1 MMEKLFNYTDIKFI
15 LLFSIKDLFR
25 SKAKLLSISITLF
38 LSLFIYSTIL
48 TINLSLN
55 EELSKNQKTLLGGDL
70 EIDYNRGKADYNLI
84 SKIKKIS
91 QVTEIIE
98 FNSMINKDKKSI
110 FVRIKS
116 IDINYPLYGKVET
129 HPKNAFQI
137 MKKNSNTIL
146 LNKNTFENLKLK
158 IGEKVNIQNKN
169 LTVIGYLKNIPDI
182 GGAFVFG
189 DYAMI
194 NNVTL
199 DELKLQ
205 ALGNLINKEFKLKF
219 NKNIE
224 TKNGIK
230 LVKNILNED
239 KNHKIKMPENS
250 GRGLKLAINN
260 FIQFLSLLSISA
272 LLIASVGLANSLLS
286 YLNDKYIS
294 IAIKKAI
301 GMKNS
306 KIKLIYYC
314 ELFFLLIISSLFS
327 YILSLFI
334 IPILNSFLINFYNIQ
349 LSYHFSLFTY
359 LNVFFA
365 GFVVFVIFS
374 IPTLNAI
381 DSIKGNDLLKNVK
394 RDITFIFKTKTNS
407 LLFLTSLIFVLF
419 ISLSSFRP
427 IYSLIYFISF
437 FICILIFYLIFIFF
451 LRQFKKIYI
460 ENFISF
466 KFALKDI
473 IKFKNI
479 SLVVLVT
486 LGLGTT
492 LLLSLGLIGFNL
504 KKEISK
510 SIPNLAPDYFFIG
523 LQNNQK
529 LEFINFIKNKDS
541 LAVINAMP
549 MVSVK
554 LIKINNIDPLNYI
567 DRFNESFWFI
577 NNDRRISWSDN
588 PPLNNPI
595 TKGKWWENNQNEEE
609 LLISLDSKI
618 AKDLNVKLNDK
629 FTLLISGREVIG
641 KVVNFRKVNYRDL
654 NINFAMLINPSFAKK
669 LPSEI
674 LATVKFD
681 KEVKNI
687 NLLNEFPN
695 VSFIE
700 VRSYLQKISNLL
712 NKIYLS
718 ISLVSLVV
726 IFIGF
731 FVIVSAIIVQGKSK
745 IYQNLVFKIIGLSKL
760 QIIKSSIIEFLI
772 LYGVTIFFSTIFSI
786 IISNLAI
793 QGFFNLSWEFD
804 FNTFFIIIS
813 FIIVLS
819 LLLIFFTNFKYLTPK
834 IYPLIRNE

>member
-1 MMEKLFNYTDIKFI
+1 MEKLFNYTDLKFI
-15 LLFSIKDLFR
+15 FLFSFKDLLR
-25 SKAKLLSISITLF
+25 SKVKLLSISITLF

-84 SKIKKIS
+84 SKIKKIA

-98 FNSMINKDKKSI
+98 FNSMINKDNKSI

-194 NNVTL
+194 NNITL
-199 DELKLQ
+199 DEFKLQ

-588 PPLNNPI
+588 PPINNPI
-595 TKGKWWENNQNEEE
+595 TKGKWWEKNQNEEE

-618 AKDLNVKLNDK
+618 AKDLNVKLDDK

-731 FVIVSAIIVQGKSK
+731 FVIVSAIVVQGKSK

>member
-1 MMEKLFNYTDIKFI
+1 MEKLFNYTDIKFI
-15 LLFSIKDLFR
+15 FLFSIKDLFR

-84 SKIKKIS
+84 SKIEKIA

-98 FNSMINKDKKSI
+98 FNSMINKDNKSI

-129 HPKNAFQI
+129 YPKNAFQI

-194 NNVTL
+194 NNITL

-618 AKDLNVKLNDK
+618 AKDLNVKLDDK

>member
-1 MMEKLFNYTDIKFI
+1 MEKLFNYTDIKFI
-15 LLFSIKDLFR
+15 FLFSIKDLFR

-84 SKIKKIS
+84 SKIKKIA

-98 FNSMINKDKKSI
+98 FNSMINKDNKSI

-194 NNVTL
+194 NNITL
-199 DELKLQ
+199 DQLKLQ

-314 ELFFLLIISSLFS
+314 ELFFLLIILSLFS

-618 AKDLNVKLNDK
+618 AKDLNVKLDDK

>member
-1 MMEKLFNYTDIKFI
+1 MEKLFNYTDIKFI
-15 LLFSIKDLFR
+15 FLFSIKDLFR

-84 SKIKKIS
+84 SKIKKIA

-98 FNSMINKDKKSI
+98 FNSMINKDNKSI

-194 NNVTL
+194 NNITL

-437 FICILIFYLIFIFF
+437 FICILIFYLIFIIF

-504 KKEISK
+504 KKEISR
-510 SIPNLAPDYFFIG
+510 SIPNIAPDYFFIG

-618 AKDLNVKLNDK
+618 AKDLNVKLDDK

>member
-1 MMEKLFNYTDIKFI
+1 MEKLFNYTDIKFI
-15 LLFSIKDLFR
+15 FLFSIKDLFR

-84 SKIKKIS
+84 SKIKKIA

-98 FNSMINKDKKSI
+98 FNSMINKDNKSI

-194 NNVTL
+194 NNITL

-437 FICILIFYLIFIFF
+437 FICILIFYLIFIIF

-479 SLVVLVT
+479 SLIVLVT

-504 KKEISK
+504 KKEISR
-510 SIPNLAPDYFFIG
+510 SIPNIAPDYFFIG

-618 AKDLNVKLNDK
+618 AKDLNVKLDDK

>member
-1 MMEKLFNYTDIKFI
+1 MEKLFNYTDIKFI
-15 LLFSIKDLFR
+15 FLFSIKDLFR

-84 SKIKKIS
+84 SKIKKVA
-91 QVTEIIE
+91 QVTEIIG
-98 FNSMINKDKKSI
+98 FNSMINKDNKSI

-146 LNKNTFENLKLK
+146 LNKNTFENLSLK

-194 NNVTL
+194 NNITH

-205 ALGNLINKEFKLKF
+205 PLGNLINKEFKLKF

-419 ISLSSFRP
+419 VSLSSFRP

-437 FICILIFYLIFIFF
+437 FICILIFYLIFIIF

-479 SLVVLVT
+479 SLIVLVT

-504 KKEISK
+504 KKEISR
-510 SIPNLAPDYFFIG
+510 SIPKIAPDYFFIG

-595 TKGKWWENNQNEEE
+595 IKGKWWKNNQNEEE

-618 AKDLNVKLNDK
+618 AKDLNVKLDDK

-641 KVVNFRKVNYRDL
+641 KVINFRKVNYRDL

-687 NLLNEFPN
+687 NLLNELPN

>member
-1 MMEKLFNYTDIKFI
+1 MEKLFNYTDIKFV
-15 LLFSIKDLFR
+15 LLFSIKDLLR

-84 SKIKKIS
+84 SKIKKIA

-98 FNSMINKDKKSI
+98 FNSMINKDNKSI

-194 NNVTL
+194 NNITL

-618 AKDLNVKLNDK
+618 AKDLNVKLDDK

>member
-1 MMEKLFNYTDIKFI
+1 MEKLFNYTDIKFI
-15 LLFSIKDLFR
+15 FLFSIKDLFR
-25 SKAKLLSISITLF
+25 SKTKLLSISITLF

-84 SKIKKIS
+84 SKIKKIA

-98 FNSMINKDKKSI
+98 FNSMINKDNKSI

-194 NNVTL
+194 NNITL

-230 LVKNILNED
+230 LVKNILNKD

-479 SLVVLVT
+479 SLIVLVT

-504 KKEISK
+504 KKEISR

-618 AKDLNVKLNDK
+618 AKDLNVKLDDK

>member
-1 MMEKLFNYTDIKFI
+1 MEKLFNYTDIKFI
-15 LLFSIKDLFR
+15 FLFSIKDLFR

-84 SKIKKIS
+84 SKIKQIA

-98 FNSMINKDKKSI
+98 FNSMINKDNKSI

-194 NNVTL
+194 NNITL
-199 DELKLQ
+199 EELKLQ

-479 SLVVLVT
+479 SLIVLVT

-504 KKEISK
+504 KKEISR
-510 SIPNLAPDYFFIG
+510 SIPNIAPDYFFIG

-618 AKDLNVKLNDK
+618 AKDLNVKLDDK

>member
-1 MMEKLFNYTDIKFI
+1 MEKLFNYTDIKFI
-15 LLFSIKDLFR
+15 FLFSIKDLFR

-84 SKIKKIS
+84 SKIKKIA

-98 FNSMINKDKKSI
+98 FNSMINKDNKSI

-194 NNVTL
+194 NNITL

-419 ISLSSFRP
+419 VSLSSFRP

-437 FICILIFYLIFIFF
+437 FICILIFYLIFIIF

-479 SLVVLVT
+479 SLIVLVT

-618 AKDLNVKLNDK
+618 AKDLNVKLDDK

>member
-1 MMEKLFNYTDIKFI
+1 MEKLFNYTDIKFI
-15 LLFSIKDLFR
+15 FLFSIKDLFR
-25 SKAKLLSISITLF
+25 SKTKLLSISITLF

-84 SKIKKIS
+84 SKIKKIA

-98 FNSMINKDKKSI
+98 FNSMINKDNKSI

-194 NNVTL
+194 NNITL
-199 DELKLQ
+199 DQLKLQ

-365 GFVVFVIFS
+365 GFVVFIIFS

-595 TKGKWWENNQNEEE
+595 TKGKWWENNKNEEE

-618 AKDLNVKLNDK
+618 AKDLNVKLDDE

-731 FVIVSAIIVQGKSK
+731 FVIVSAIVVQGKSK

>member
-1 MMEKLFNYTDIKFI
+1 MEKLFNYTDIKFI
-15 LLFSIKDLFR
+15 FLFSIKDLFR

-98 FNSMINKDKKSI
+98 FNSMINKDNKSI

-194 NNVTL
+194 NNITL

-230 LVKNILNED
+230 LVKNILNKD

-618 AKDLNVKLNDK
+618 AKDLNVKLDDK

>member
-1 MMEKLFNYTDIKFI
+1 MEKLFNYTDIKFI
-15 LLFSIKDLFR
+15 FLFSIKDLFR

-84 SKIKKIS
+84 SKIKKIA

-98 FNSMINKDKKSI
+98 FNSMINKDNKSI

-129 HPKNAFQI
+129 YPKNAFQI

-194 NNVTL
+194 NNITL

-437 FICILIFYLIFIFF
+437 FICILIFYLIFIIF

-473 IKFKNI
+473 IKFKNK
-479 SLVVLVT
+479 SLIVLVT

-618 AKDLNVKLNDK
+618 AKDLNVKLDDK

>member
-1 MMEKLFNYTDIKFI
+1 MEKLFNYTDIKFI
-15 LLFSIKDLFR
+15 FLFSIKDLFR

-84 SKIKKIS
+84 SKIKKIA

-98 FNSMINKDKKSI
+98 FNSMINKDNKSI

-194 NNVTL
+194 NNITL
-199 DELKLQ
+199 DQLKLQ

-618 AKDLNVKLNDK
+618 AKDLNVKLDDK

>member
-1 MMEKLFNYTDIKFI
+1 MEKLFNYTDIKFI
-15 LLFSIKDLFR
+15 FLFSIKDLFR

-84 SKIKKIS
+84 SKIKKIA

-98 FNSMINKDKKSI
+98 FNSMINKDNKSI

-158 IGEKVNIQNKN
+158 IGEKVNIQNKY

-194 NNVTL
+194 NNITL

-327 YILSLFI
+327 YIFSLFI

-407 LLFLTSLIFVLF
+407 LLFLTSIIFVLF
-419 ISLSSFRP
+419 VSLSSFRP

-618 AKDLNVKLNDK
+618 AKDLNVKLDDK

>member
-1 MMEKLFNYTDIKFI
+1 MEKLFNYTDIKFI
-15 LLFSIKDLFR
+15 FLFSIKDLFR

-84 SKIKKIS
+84 SKIKKIA

-98 FNSMINKDKKSI
+98 FNSMINKDNKSI

-194 NNVTL
+194 NNITL

-224 TKNGIK
+224 SKNGIK
-230 LVKNILNED
+230 LVKNILNKD

-460 ENFISF
+460 KNFISF

-479 SLVVLVT
+479 SLIVLVT

-492 LLLSLGLIGFNL
+492 ILLSLGLIGFNL

-595 TKGKWWENNQNEEE
+595 TKGKWWKNNQNEEE

-618 AKDLNVKLNDK
+618 AKDLNVKLDDK

-760 QIIKSSIIEFLI
+760 QIVKSSIIEFLI

-786 IISNLAI
+786 IIFL
-793 QGFFNLSWEFD
+793 QQ
-804 FNTFFIIIS
+804 
-813 FIIVLS
+813 
-819 LLLIFFTNFKYLTPK
+819 K
-834 IYPLIRNE
+834 

>member
-1 MMEKLFNYTDIKFI
+1 MEKLFNYTDLKFI
-15 LLFSIKDLFR
+15 FLFSIKDLFR

-84 SKIKKIS
+84 SKIKKIA

-98 FNSMINKDKKSI
+98 FNSMINKDNKSI

-194 NNVTL
+194 NNITL

-479 SLVVLVT
+479 SLIVLVT

-618 AKDLNVKLNDK
+618 AKDLNVKLDDK

-731 FVIVSAIIVQGKSK
+731 FVIVSAIVVQGKSK

>member
-1 MMEKLFNYTDIKFI
+1 MEKLFNYTDIKFI
-15 LLFSIKDLFR
+15 FLFSIKDLFR

-98 FNSMINKDKKSI
+98 FNSMINKDNKSI

-194 NNVTL
+194 NNITL
-199 DELKLQ
+199 DQLKLQ

-230 LVKNILNED
+230 LVKNILNKD

-479 SLVVLVT
+479 SLIVLVT

-618 AKDLNVKLNDK
+618 AKDLNVKLDDK

>member
-1 MMEKLFNYTDIKFI
+1 MEKLFNYTDIKFI
-15 LLFSIKDLFR
+15 FLFSIKDLFR

-84 SKIKKIS
+84 SKIKKIA

-98 FNSMINKDKKSI
+98 FNSMINKDNKSI

-169 LTVIGYLKNIPDI
+169 LIVIGYLKNIPDI

-194 NNVTL
+194 NNITL

-205 ALGNLINKEFKLKF
+205 ALGNLINKEFKVKF

-224 TKNGIK
+224 TKNGIE

-250 GRGLKLAINN
+250 GRGLKLVINN
-260 FIQFLSLLSISA
+260 FVQFLSLLSISA

-437 FICILIFYLIFIFF
+437 FICILIFYLIFIIF

-479 SLVVLVT
+479 SLIVLVT

-504 KKEISK
+504 KKEISR
-510 SIPNLAPDYFFIG
+510 SIPNIAPDYFFIG

-618 AKDLNVKLNDK
+618 AKDLNVKLDDK

-804 FNTFFIIIS
+804 FNTFFIIII

>member
-1 MMEKLFNYTDIKFI
+1 MMVKLFNYTDIKFV
-15 LLFSIKDLFR
+15 LLFSIKDLLR

-98 FNSMINKDKKSI
+98 FNSMINKDNKSI

-129 HPKNAFQI
+129 YPKNAFQI

-194 NNVTL
+194 NNITL

-419 ISLSSFRP
+419 VSLSSFRP

-618 AKDLNVKLNDK
+618 AKDLNVKLDDK

-804 FNTFFIIIS
+804 FNTFFIIII

>member
-1 MMEKLFNYTDIKFI
+1 MEKLFNYTDIKFI
-15 LLFSIKDLFR
+15 ILFSIKDLFR

-84 SKIKKIS
+84 SKIKNIA

-98 FNSMINKDKKSI
+98 FNSMINKGKESI

-129 HPKNAFQI
+129 YPKNAFQI

-194 NNVTL
+194 NNITL

-239 KNHKIKMPENS
+239 KNHKIKIPENS

-394 RDITFIFKTKTNS
+394 RDVTFIFKTKTNS

-451 LRQFKKIYI
+451 LRQLKKIYI

-473 IKFKNI
+473 IKFRNI
-479 SLVVLVT
+479 SLIVLVT

-529 LEFINFIKNKDS
+529 LKFINFIKNKDS

-554 LIKINNIDPLNYI
+554 LIKINNIDPINYI

-618 AKDLNVKLNDK
+618 AKDLNVKLDDK

>member
-1 MMEKLFNYTDIKFI
+1 MEKLFNYTDIKFI
-15 LLFSIKDLFR
+15 FLFSIKDLFR

-70 EIDYNRGKADYNLI
+70 EIDYNRGKADYYLI
-84 SKIKKIS
+84 SKIRKIA

-98 FNSMINKDKKSI
+98 FNSMINKDNKSI

-194 NNVTL
+194 NNITL

-239 KNHKIKMPENS
+239 KNHKIKIPENS

-479 SLVVLVT
+479 SLIVLVT

-504 KKEISK
+504 KKEISR
-510 SIPNLAPDYFFIG
+510 SIPNIAPDYFFIG

-618 AKDLNVKLNDK
+618 AKDLNVKLDDK

>member
-1 MMEKLFNYTDIKFI
+1 MEKLFNYTDIKFI
-15 LLFSIKDLFR
+15 FLFSIKDLFR

-84 SKIKKIS
+84 SKIKKIA

-98 FNSMINKDKKSI
+98 FNSMINKDNKSI

-194 NNVTL
+194 NNITL

-230 LVKNILNED
+230 LVKNILNKD

-301 GMKNS
+301 GMKNT
-306 KIKLIYYC
+306 KIKFIYYC

-618 AKDLNVKLNDK
+618 AKDLNVKLDDK

>member
-1 MMEKLFNYTDIKFI
+1 MEKLFNYTDLKFI
-15 LLFSIKDLFR
+15 FLFSFKDLLR

-84 SKIKKIS
+84 SKIKKIA

-98 FNSMINKDKKSI
+98 FNTMINKDNKSI

-194 NNVTL
+194 NDITL

-588 PPLNNPI
+588 PPINNPI

-618 AKDLNVKLNDK
+618 AKDLNVKLDDK

-731 FVIVSAIIVQGKSK
+731 FVIVSAIVVQGKSK

>member
-1 MMEKLFNYTDIKFI
+1 MEKLFNYTDIKFI
-15 LLFSIKDLFR
+15 FLFSIKDLFR

-84 SKIKKIS
+84 SKIKKIA

-98 FNSMINKDKKSI
+98 FNSMINKDNKSI

-137 MKKNSNTIL
+137 MKKSSNTIL

-194 NNVTL
+194 NNITL

-272 LLIASVGLANSLLS
+272 LLIASLGLANSLLS

-529 LEFINFIKNKDS
+529 LEFIKFIKNKDS

-554 LIKINNIDPLNYI
+554 LIKINNIDPINYI

-595 TKGKWWENNQNEEE
+595 IKGKWWENNQNEEE

-618 AKDLNVKLNDK
+618 AKDLNVKLDDK

-760 QIIKSSIIEFLI
+760 QIVKSSIIEFLI
-772 LYGVTIFFSTIFSI
+772 LYGITIFFSTIFSI

-819 LLLIFFTNFKYLTPK
+819 LLLISFTNFKYLTPK

>member
-1 MMEKLFNYTDIKFI
+1 MEKLFNYTDIKFI
-15 LLFSIKDLFR
+15 FLFSIKDLFR

-84 SKIKKIS
+84 SKIKKIA

-194 NNVTL
+194 NNITL

-224 TKNGIK
+224 SKNGIK
-230 LVKNILNED
+230 LVKNILNKD
-239 KNHKIKMPENS
+239 KNHKIKMPDNS

-437 FICILIFYLIFIFF
+437 FICILIFYLIFIIF
-451 LRQFKKIYI
+451 LRQFKKIHI

-479 SLVVLVT
+479 SLIVLVT

-618 AKDLNVKLNDK
+618 AKDLNVKLDDK

>member
-1 MMEKLFNYTDIKFI
+1 MEKLFNYTDIKFI
-15 LLFSIKDLFR
+15 FLFSIKDLFR

-84 SKIKKIS
+84 SKIKKIA

-98 FNSMINKDKKSI
+98 FNSMINKDNKSI

-194 NNVTL
+194 NNITL

-479 SLVVLVT
+479 SLIVLVT

-504 KKEISK
+504 KKEISQ
-510 SIPNLAPDYFFIG
+510 SIPNIAPDYFFIG

-618 AKDLNVKLNDK
+618 AKDLNVKLDDK

>member
-1 MMEKLFNYTDIKFI
+1 MEKLFNYTDIKFI
-15 LLFSIKDLFR
+15 FLFSIKDLFR

-84 SKIKKIS
+84 SKIKKIA

-98 FNSMINKDKKSI
+98 FNSMINKDKNSI

-194 NNVTL
+194 NNITL

-618 AKDLNVKLNDK
+618 AKDLNVKLDDK

>member
-1 MMEKLFNYTDIKFI
+1 MMGKLFNYTDIKFI
-15 LLFSIKDLFR
+15 LLFSIKDLLR

-84 SKIKKIS
+84 SKIKKIA

-98 FNSMINKDKKSI
+98 FNSMINKDNKSI

-194 NNVTL
+194 NNITL

-239 KNHKIKMPENS
+239 KNHKIKIPENS

-437 FICILIFYLIFIFF
+437 FICILIFYLIFIIF

-479 SLVVLVT
+479 SLIVLVT

-504 KKEISK
+504 KKEISR
-510 SIPNLAPDYFFIG
+510 SIPNIAPDYFFIG

-595 TKGKWWENNQNEEE
+595 TKGKWWENNQNEDE

-618 AKDLNVKLNDK
+618 AKDLNVELDDK

-804 FNTFFIIIS
+804 FNTFFITIS

>member
-1 MMEKLFNYTDIKFI
+1 MEKLFNYTDIKFI
-15 LLFSIKDLFR
+15 FLFSIKDLFR

-84 SKIKKIS
+84 SKIKKIA

-98 FNSMINKDKKSI
+98 FNSMINKDNKSI

-137 MKKNSNTIL
+137 MKKKSNTIL

-194 NNVTL
+194 NNITL
-199 DELKLQ
+199 DQLKLQ

-314 ELFFLLIISSLFS
+314 ELFFLLVISSLFS

-349 LSYHFSLFTY
+349 LSYHFSFFTY

-437 FICILIFYLIFIFF
+437 FICILIFYLIFIIF

-588 PPLNNPI
+588 PPINNPI
-595 TKGKWWENNQNEEE
+595 TKGKWWEKNQNEEE

-618 AKDLNVKLNDK
+618 AKDLNVKLDDE

-731 FVIVSAIIVQGKSK
+731 FVIVSAIVVQGKSK

>member
-1 MMEKLFNYTDIKFI
+1 MEKLFNYTDIKFI
-15 LLFSIKDLFR
+15 FLFSIKDLFR

-84 SKIKKIS
+84 SKIKKIA

-98 FNSMINKDKKSI
+98 FNSMINKDNKSI

-194 NNVTL
+194 NNITL

-224 TKNGIK
+224 SKNGIK
-230 LVKNILNED
+230 LVKNILNKD

-437 FICILIFYLIFIFF
+437 FICILIFYLIFIIF

-479 SLVVLVT
+479 SLIVLVT

-504 KKEISK
+504 KKEISR
-510 SIPNLAPDYFFIG
+510 SIPNIAPDYFFIG

-618 AKDLNVKLNDK
+618 AKDLNVKLDDK

>member
-1 MMEKLFNYTDIKFI
+1 MEKLFNYTDIKFI
-15 LLFSIKDLFR
+15 FLFSIKDLFR

-84 SKIKKIS
+84 SKIKKIA

-98 FNSMINKDKKSI
+98 FNSMINKDNKSI

-129 HPKNAFQI
+129 YPKNAFQI

-194 NNVTL
+194 NNITL
-199 DELKLQ
+199 DQLKLQ

-437 FICILIFYLIFIFF
+437 FICILIFYLIFIIF

-595 TKGKWWENNQNEEE
+595 TKGKWWKNNQNEEE

-618 AKDLNVKLNDK
+618 AKDLNVKLDDK

-793 QGFFNLSWEFD
+793 QEFFNLSWEFD

-813 FIIVLS
+813 FILVLS

>member
-1 MMEKLFNYTDIKFI
+1 MEKLFNYTDIKFI
-15 LLFSIKDLFR
+15 FLFSIKDLFR

-84 SKIKKIS
+84 SKIKKIA
-91 QVTEIIE
+91 QVSEIIE

-116 IDINYPLYGKVET
+116 IDTNYPLYGKVET

-194 NNVTL
+194 NNITL

-219 NKNIE
+219 NKNIK

-301 GMKNS
+301 GMKNF

-314 ELFFLLIISSLFS
+314 ELFFLLIILSLFS

-334 IPILNSFLINFYNIQ
+334 IPILNSFLISFYNIQ

-407 LLFLTSLIFVLF
+407 LLYLTSLIFVLF

-437 FICILIFYLIFIFF
+437 FICILIFYLIFTFF

-460 ENFISF
+460 KKFISF

-523 LQNNQK
+523 LQNDQK

-541 LAVINAMP
+541 LAIINAMP
-549 MVSVK
+549 MASVK

-618 AKDLNVKLNDK
+618 AKDLNVKLDDE

-687 NLLNEFPN
+687 NLSNEFPN

-700 VRSYLQKISNLL
+700 VKSYLQKISNLL

-819 LLLIFFTNFKYLTPK
+819 LILIFFTNFKYLTPK

>member
-1 MMEKLFNYTDIKFI
+1 MEKLFNYTDIKFI
-15 LLFSIKDLFR
+15 FLFSIKDLFR

-84 SKIKKIS
+84 SKIKKIA

-98 FNSMINKDKKSI
+98 FNSMINKDNKSI

-194 NNVTL
+194 NNITL

-230 LVKNILNED
+230 LVNNILNKD

-437 FICILIFYLIFIFF
+437 FICILIFYLIFIIF

-618 AKDLNVKLNDK
+618 AKDLNVKLDDK

-731 FVIVSAIIVQGKSK
+731 FVIVSAIIIQGKSK

>member
-1 MMEKLFNYTDIKFI
+1 MEKLFNYTDIKFI
-15 LLFSIKDLFR
+15 FLFSIKDLFR

-84 SKIKKIS
+84 SKIKKIA

-98 FNSMINKDKKSI
+98 FNSMINKDNKSI

-194 NNVTL
+194 NNITL

-230 LVKNILNED
+230 LVKNILNKD

-419 ISLSSFRP
+419 VSLSSFRP

-618 AKDLNVKLNDK
+618 AKDLNVKLDDK

>member
-1 MMEKLFNYTDIKFI
+1 MEKLFNYTDIKFI
-15 LLFSIKDLFR
+15 FLFSIKDLFR

-84 SKIKKIS
+84 SKIKKIA

-98 FNSMINKDKKSI
+98 FNSMINKDNKSI

-194 NNVTL
+194 NNITL

-479 SLVVLVT
+479 TLIVLVT

-618 AKDLNVKLNDK
+618 AKDLNVKLDDK

>member
-1 MMEKLFNYTDIKFI
+1 MEKLFNYTDIKFI
-15 LLFSIKDLFR
+15 FLFSIKDLFR

-84 SKIKKIS
+84 SKIKNIA

-194 NNVTL
+194 NNITL

-479 SLVVLVT
+479 SLIVLVT

-504 KKEISK
+504 KKEISR
-510 SIPNLAPDYFFIG
+510 SIPNIAPDYFFIG

-618 AKDLNVKLNDK
+618 AKDLNVKLDDK

>member
-1 MMEKLFNYTDIKFI
+1 MEKLFNYTDIKFI
-15 LLFSIKDLFR
+15 FLFSIKDLFR

-84 SKIKKIS
+84 SKIKKIA

-98 FNSMINKDKKSI
+98 FNSMINKDNKSI

-194 NNVTL
+194 NNITL

-230 LVKNILNED
+230 LVKNILNKD

-306 KIKLIYYC
+306 KIKSIYYC

-479 SLVVLVT
+479 SLIVLVT

-618 AKDLNVKLNDK
+618 AKDLNVKLDDK

>member
-1 MMEKLFNYTDIKFI
+1 MEKLFNYTDIKFI
-15 LLFSIKDLFR
+15 FLFSIKDLFR

-84 SKIKKIS
+84 SKIKKIA

-98 FNSMINKDKKSI
+98 FNSMINKDNKSI

-194 NNVTL
+194 NNITL

-437 FICILIFYLIFIFF
+437 FICILIFYLIFIIF
-451 LRQFKKIYI
+451 LRQSKKIYI

-473 IKFKNI
+473 VKFKNI
-479 SLVVLVT
+479 SLIVLVT

-504 KKEISK
+504 KKEISR
-510 SIPNLAPDYFFIG
+510 SIPNIAPDYFFIG

-618 AKDLNVKLNDK
+618 AKDLNVKLDDK

>member
-1 MMEKLFNYTDIKFI
+1 MEKLFNYTDIKFI
-15 LLFSIKDLFR
+15 FLFSIKDLFR

-84 SKIKKIS
+84 SKIKKIA
-91 QVTEIIE
+91 QITEIIE
-98 FNSMINKDKKSI
+98 FNSMVNKDKKSI

-194 NNVTL
+194 NNITL

-618 AKDLNVKLNDK
+618 AKDLNVKLDDK